1 MADTHSPCQEQTEG
15 IIKLRGEI
23 GVYHLDDLYERLK
36 DRFGGVYWSGLDRK
50 QIGTYG

>member
-1 MADTHSPCQEQTEG
+1 M
-15 IIKLRGEI
+15 KLRGEI
-23 GVYHLDDLYERLK
+23 DAHHLDELYEHLSKMRWGVK